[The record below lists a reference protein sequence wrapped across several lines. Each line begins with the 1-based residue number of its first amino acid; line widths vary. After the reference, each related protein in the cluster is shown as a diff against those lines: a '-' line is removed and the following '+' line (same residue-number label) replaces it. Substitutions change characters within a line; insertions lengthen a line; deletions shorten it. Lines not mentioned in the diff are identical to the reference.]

1 MSTTTVSIS
10 ELNNHLSAYLRE
22 AEAGATIVIT
32 RRGTPVGR
40 IVPPENGDAAT
51 GAADD
56 EPSPE
61 DIERRMQA
69 MKDEGLLRR
78 GRKKGLHPRTPVA
91 DVQGEKTV
99 AQMLLEDR
107 R

>member
-32 RRGTPVGR
+32 RHGTPVGR

-51 GAADD
+51 GAAND

-69 MKDEGLLRR
+69 MEDEGLVEWS
-78 GRKKGLHPRTPVA
+78 GNSFSPEGSKAAVKDGHS
-91 DVQGEKTV
+91 V
-99 AQMLLEDR
+99 AQILLDNR
-107 R
+107 

>member
-51 GAADD
+51 GAAND

-69 MKDEGLLRR
+69 MEDEGLLRWS
-78 GRKKGLHPRTPVA
+78 GKKPPYREPVA
-91 DVQGEKTV
+91 TVRGNKTV